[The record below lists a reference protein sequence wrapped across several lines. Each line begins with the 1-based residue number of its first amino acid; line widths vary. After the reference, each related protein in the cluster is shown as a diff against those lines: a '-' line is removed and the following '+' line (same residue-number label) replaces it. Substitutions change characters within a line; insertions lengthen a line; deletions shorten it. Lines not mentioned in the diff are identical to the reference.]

1 MKIQIKPT
9 FYFILFSIILIIA
22 IIDPQNS
29 LGLRYPLLAVFLPIY
44 IYNIFTTFSCFEK
57 KYFIIILSYLL
68 PIWGLIMYLFRGD
81 LNFKLSDTSYIS
93 FAILFSIVH
102 ILSKHKLIIYF
113 KKASIITGLFFSFL
127 IIFNAYELIIIK
139 SNVLTNFVIENEIA
153 RVSFRDYGGFEV
165 PYVYYYSSTLLILPL
180 SILIESKFSWVS
192 LILILIIST
201 AFFLSGTRSHNILSF
216 LFLILFFK
224 KSVSKKIFYV
234 FLAIVCFSI
243 AFSYSSD
250 ILNLLESVFSTKEE
264 SNNFKLSMLS
274 KYITMFSDPI
284 TIFFGQGFQ
293 AVDWNNELR
302 SIVTEKATK
311 TEWTYLELY
320 RVFGFFLPT
329 IIFGYFIYFIFKK
342 ANPEDSYKKLILIA
356 LLFDSLLNPHIFSTY
371 GAILMAA
378 VFSTQY
384 SSKSSEYGKAVLENH
399 IK

>member
-1 MKIQIKPT
+1 MKIQVQSA
-9 FYFILFSIILIIA
+9 FYFILFSIILMIA

-57 KYFIIILSYLL
+57 KYFVIILSYLL
-68 PIWGLIMYLFRGD
+68 PMWGLIMYLFRGD
-81 LNFKLSDTSYIS
+81 LNFKLNDTSYIS

-102 ILSKHKLIIYF
+102 ILSSDRLIIYF

-127 IIFNAYELIIIK
+127 ILYNAYELIIIK

-153 RVSFRDYGGFEV
+153 RVSFRDYEGFEL

-180 SILIESKFSWVS
+180 SILIEKFSWVR

-201 AFFLSGTRSHNILSF
+201 ALFLSGTRSHNILSF

-224 KSVSKKIFYV
+224 KSVSKKIFYIILGIV
-234 FLAIVCFSI
+234 FFSI
-243 AFSYSSD
+243 AFLYSSN
-250 ILNLLESVFSTKEE
+250 ILILLESVFSAKEE

-329 IIFGYFIYFIFKK
+329 IIFGYFIYFFFKN
-342 ANPEDSYKKLILIA
+342 ASPGDSYKKLILLT

-371 GAILMAA
+371 GAILMAV
-378 VFSTQY
+378 VFSTQR
-384 SSKSSEYGKAVLENH
+384 SLKVVKMENQY
-399 IK
+399 